1 MTARALRDGG
11 SRFLS
16 SAGALLRP
24 RALAVLGVLLALLVR
39 WPLFGHE
46 SDDYYLHL
54 SNWYRFIEANGDFAA
69 LRYDFSNY
77 NTPYLTLL
85 ATISFFLPALPDLV
99 AIKIVSVVFD
109 FALAFF
115 VGKCVALRHPDSKAV
130 PVVAGVAVL
139 LLPTVVANSSMW
151 AQAESIYSAFLVAG
165 LYFLLRGKGVRAFAA
180 FGLGFAFKA
189 QAVFLLPA
197 LVWLV
202 RKKKVDPRL
211 FPVAGAAYLA
221 ALLPAWFAGRPF
233 YDLLT
238 IYADQTRVFGSLSAQ
253 FPNLWQIPGDEWHFL
268 WPLGAAA
275 TLAVVWW
282 LTRLVDRSRAP
293 LTPGMVVTM
302 TAFSALLLPYLLPKM
317 GSRYFFPAVVLGVV
331 LAFWRPRLW
340 YWPVALELAEWT
352 GYVSVLFRVDIEHT
366 VVLWGGVALLPVVVL
381 AVRSFLRDLGYRQL
395 LREGL
400 VGLRR
405 ALRARAAPAAPLL
418 ALGGCLAAV
427 FAFALA
433 EGRFS
438 RPVADRAAA
447 ATLAQVANLS
457 AEHRFVGFTHREIE
471 PDGASDLD
479 GDFDAAFV
487 LGEDRPLG
495 GGLAL
500 RVATSHFGED
510 QAAQAFA
517 ARALLA
523 ALWCLSATLAYL
535 SLARLFGRRWTALAA
550 TLLAFSGFAGGAW
563 DAVSLDGS
571 AALFAL
577 LLLFH
582 GMVVFVSE
590 GRLRQLILKGGAALL
605 LTYSAYALIL
615 PFVVLGVFFPN
626 GLPNALPNGRRRAA
640 GDSPEAPVRE
650 RGSGN
655 PYLVFGAFALV
666 FGGALFGLNR
676 ANERALRA
684 TGARLIEEDAVPAAT
699 AATGATTGA
708 VGASDSGRERFG
720 RLARV
725 GREIGGE
732 IVPYAASA
740 GREGGRGGTALT
752 LLGVLAALG
761 AVAGAAFSSRRLLL
775 LPLALSGFLL
785 FLVAAPLAT
794 GAAAA
799 GAGIPLVLFALGL
812 PALDRFRERRAA
824 GERSGA
830 GSGSGP
836 AAGSRSGSGPESGSG
851 SGRFVPL
858 AVGLSAAVFLASG
871 FRAAS
876 VADDP
881 AGAAL
886 AERLDADFREIRSH
900 LGRRTRPWVFVPEDL
915 REALGGAEGTA
926 RRLVGSA
933 LAGPAARG
941 RAEFVLARRKAGTRP
956 PTSPSPESLPP
967 ESLKR
972 ESLPPESPPPEPLP
986 PESPTPESLPAESLS
1001 AESLSAESLPP
1012 ESPPAESLP
1021 AESLPPESPTRES
1034 LPPESLPPESPT
1046 PESLP
1051 AESLPAESL
1060 PPESPTPESLPPE
1073 SPTPESLTP
1082 ESPPP
1087 ESPKPDTPKPES
1099 PILESLTPGN
1109 REVFLYHR
1117 AAFDGEVDGMIAAA
1131 GPPIRR
1137 GEYDIHLDRRALFF
1151 VREGCR
1157 PEDWAGHFV
1166 VHLDPEDAR
1175 DLPPHRRQFG
1185 FENLWFRFPWR
1196 ALDRGERCV
1205 ARVPLPDYPIR
1216 RLVLARH
1223 PGPRYSDWVWHY
1235 EFHPGRRGGPVE

>member
-1 MTARALRDGG
+1 MTPRALRNGG

-16 SAGALLRP
+16 SFAALLRP

-77 NTPYLTLL
+77 NTPYLYLL
-85 ATISFFLPALPDLV
+85 AAISFLLPALPDLV
-99 AIKIVSVVFD
+99 AIKVVSVVFD

-517 ARALLA
+517 ARASFA
-523 ALWCLSATLAYL
+523 ALWCLSAALAYL

-615 PFVVLGVFFPN
+615 PFVVLGLFFPN
-626 GLPNALPNGRRRAA
+626 GLPKAIPNGRRRAA

-684 TGARLIEEDAVPAAT
+684 TGARLIEEAAVPAAT

-720 RLARV
+720 RLGRV

-794 GAAAA
+794 GAVA

-881 AGAAL
+881 AGAAF

-956 PTSPSPESLPP
+956 PTSPPLES
-967 ESLKR
+967 
-972 ESLPPESPPPEPLP
+972 LP
-986 PESPTPESLPAESLS
+986 PESPTPESLPPESPTT
-1001 AESLSAESLPP
+1001 ESLPA

-1021 AESLPPESPTRES
+1021 AESLPPESPTPES
-1034 LPPESLPPESPT
+1034 LRLESLPPESPT

-1060 PPESPTPESLPPE
+1060 PAESLPA
-1073 SPTPESLTP
+1073 
-1082 ESPPP
+1082 
-1087 ESPKPDTPKPES
+1087 ES

-1117 AAFDGEVDGMIAAA
+1117 AAFDGELDGMIAAA

>member
-1 MTARALRDGG
+1 MTPRANGG
-11 SRFLS
+11 FRLPG

-39 WPLFGHE
+39 WPLFSHE

-85 ATISFFLPALPDLV
+85 AAISFFLPALPDLV

-151 AQAESIYSAFLVAG
+151 AQAESIYTAFLVAG

-180 FGLGFAFKA
+180 FGLAFAFKA

-211 FPVAGAAYLA
+211 FLVGGAAYLA

-366 VVLWGGVALLPVVVL
+366 VVLWGGVALLPFVVL

-418 ALGGCLAAV
+418 ALTGCLAAV

-433 EGRFS
+433 EGRFA
-438 RPVADRAAA
+438 RPVADRAGA

-471 PDGASDLD
+471 PDGVSDLD
-479 GDFDAAFV
+479 GDLDAVFV

-500 RVATSHFGED
+500 RVATSHFGDD

-517 ARALLA
+517 ARASFA
-523 ALWCLSATLAYL
+523 ALWCFSAVLAYL
-535 SLARLFGRRWTALAA
+535 SFVRLFGRRWVAVAA

-582 GMVVFVSE
+582 GMVVFVGE
-590 GRLRQLILKGGAALL
+590 GRLRQLVLKGGAALL

-615 PFVVLGVFFPN
+615 PFVVLGVFFPD
-626 GLPNALPNGRRRAA
+626 GLPKAIPNGRRRAA
-640 GDSPEAPVRE
+640 GDSPEASGRE
-650 RGSGN
+650 RGFRN

-666 FGGALFGLNR
+666 FGAALFGLNR

-684 TGARLIEEDAVPAAT
+684 TGARLIDEAAVPAAT

-708 VGASDSGRERFG
+708 ADDLRPERPGFLG
-720 RLARV
+720 RLGRV
-725 GREIGGE
+725 GEE
-732 IVPYAASA
+732 IVPYAVSA
-740 GREGGRGGTALT
+740 GGEAGRGGTALT

-761 AVAGAAFSSRRLLL
+761 AVAGAAFSSRCPLLV
-775 LPLALSGFLL
+775 PLALSGLLL
-785 FLVAAPLAT
+785 FVAAPSAT

-799 GAGIPLVLFALGL
+799 AAIPLVLFALGL
-812 PALDRFRERRAA
+812 SALDRFRERRAA

-876 VADDP
+876 VAGDP
-881 AGAAL
+881 AGAAF

-956 PTSPSPESLPP
+956 PTSP
-967 ESLKR
+967 
-972 ESLPPESPPPEPLP
+972 
-986 PESPTPESLPAESLS
+986 TP
-1001 AESLSAESLPP
+1001 
-1012 ESPPAESLP
+1012 
-1021 AESLPPESPTRES
+1021 
-1034 LPPESLPPESPT
+1034 
-1046 PESLP
+1046 
-1051 AESLPAESL
+1051 ESL

-1073 SPTPESLTP
+1073 SPTAESLPAEPPTPESLPAESLSAESLPAESPTAESLPAESPTP
-1082 ESPPP
+1082 ESLPP
-1087 ESPKPDTPKPES
+1087 ESPTTESLPAES

-1117 AAFDGEVDGMIAAA
+1117 AAFDGELEGMIAAA

-1137 GEYDIHLDRRALFF
+1137 GEYDIHYGRRALFF

-1223 PGPRYSDWVWHY
+1223 PGPRYADWVWHY
-1235 EFHPGRRGGPVE
+1235 EFHPGRRGGAVE

>member
-1 MTARALRDGG
+1 MTPRANGG

-16 SAGALLRP
+16 SAAALLRP

-85 ATISFFLPALPDLV
+85 AAISFFLPALPDLA

-115 VGKCVALRHPDSKAV
+115 VGKCVALRYPESKTV

-197 LVWLV
+197 LVWLA

-211 FPVAGAAYLA
+211 FLVGGAAYLA

-282 LTRLVDRSRAP
+282 LTRLVDRSRAAI
-293 LTPGMVVTM
+293 TPGMVVTM

-317 GSRYFFPAVVLGVV
+317 GSRYFFPAIVLGIV

-366 VVLWGGVALLPVVVL
+366 VVLWAGVALLPVVVL
-381 AVRSFLRDLGYRQL
+381 AVRGYLRDLGYREP

-400 VGLRR
+400 LGFRR

-418 ALGGCLAAV
+418 VLAGCLAAV

-438 RPVADRAAA
+438 RPVADRGGA

-471 PDGASDLD
+471 PDGAPAFDGAFEADLD
-479 GDFDAAFV
+479 ADLEAAFV
-487 LGEDRPLG
+487 FGEDRPLG

-500 RVATSHFGED
+500 RVATSHFGDD

-523 ALWCLSATLAYL
+523 ALWCLSAVLAYL
-535 SLARLFGRRWTALAA
+535 SLVRLFGRRWTALAA

-571 AALFAL
+571 AALFAF

-590 GRLRQLILKGGAALL
+590 GRLRQLVLKGAAALL

-615 PFVVLGVFFPN
+615 PFVVLGFF
-626 GLPNALPNGRRRAA
+626 LPNALPNARRRAT

-650 RGSGN
+650 RGFRN
-655 PYLVFGAFALV
+655 PYLAFGAFALV

-676 ANERALRA
+676 VNERALRA
-684 TGARLIEEDAVPAAT
+684 AGARLVEGAEVTAAM

-708 VGASDSGRERFG
+708 VGASDSGREWFG
-720 RLARV
+720 RLGRV
-725 GREIGGE
+725 GREIGSE
-732 IVPYAASA
+732 VVPYAATA
-740 GREGGRGGTALT
+740 GGAGDRGGTALT
-752 LLGVLAALG
+752 LLGALAALG

-775 LPLALSGFLL
+775 LPLALSGLLL

-812 PALDRFRERRAA
+812 LALDRFRERRAA
-824 GERSGA
+824 GERSGP
-830 GSGSGP
+830 GT
-836 AAGSRSGSGPESGSG
+836 GSG

-858 AVGLSAAVFLASG
+858 AIGLSAAAVFLASG

-881 AGAAL
+881 AGAAF
-886 AERLDADFREIRSH
+886 AEQLDADFREIRSH
-900 LGRRTRPWVFVPEDL
+900 LGRRTRPVVFVPEDL
-915 REALGGAEGTA
+915 RETLGGTEGTA

-941 RAEFVLARRKAGTRP
+941 RAEFVLARRREEGTRP
-956 PTSPSPESLPP
+956 PTSPTPESLRPVSPTPESLPP

-972 ESLPPESPPPEPLP
+972 ESLPPESP
-986 PESPTPESLPAESLS
+986 TA
-1001 AESLSAESLPP
+1001 
-1012 ESPPAESLP
+1012 
-1021 AESLPPESPTRES
+1021 ES
-1034 LPPESLPPESPT
+1034 LPPESLP
-1046 PESLP
+1046 
-1051 AESLPAESL
+1051 
-1060 PPESPTPESLPPE
+1060 
-1073 SPTPESLTP
+1073 
-1082 ESPPP
+1082 
-1087 ESPKPDTPKPES
+1087 PES

-1117 AAFDGEVDGMIAAA
+1117 AAFDGELDGMIAAA

-1223 PGPRYSDWVWHY
+1223 PGPRYADWVWHY
-1235 EFHPGRRGGPVE
+1235 EFHPGRRGGAVE

>member
-115 VGKCVALRHPDSKAV
+115 VGKCVALRYPDSKAI

-197 LVWLV
+197 LVWLA
-202 RKKKVDPRL
+202 RKKRLDPRL

-282 LTRLVDRSRAP
+282 LTRLVDRSGAP
-293 LTPGMVVTM
+293 ITPGMVVTM

-381 AVRSFLRDLGYRQL
+381 AVRSFLRDLGYREP

-400 VGLRR
+400 LGLR
-405 ALRARAAPAAPLL
+405 RARAAPAAPLL
-418 ALGGCLAAV
+418 VLAGCLAAV

-433 EGRFS
+433 EGRFA
-438 RPVADRAAA
+438 RPVADRAGA

-471 PDGASDLD
+471 PGGPPDLD
-479 GDFDAAFV
+479 ADLDAAFV

-500 RVATSHFGED
+500 RVATSHFGDD

-523 ALWCLSATLAYL
+523 ALWCLSAVLAYL
-535 SLARLFGRRWTALAA
+535 SLVRLSGRRWTALGA

-563 DAVSLDGS
+563 DAVSLEGS

-582 GMVVFVSE
+582 GMAVFVRE
-590 GRLRQLILKGGAALL
+590 GRLRQLILKGAAALL
-605 LTYSAYALIL
+605 LTFSAYALIL
-615 PFVVLGVFFPN
+615 PFVVLGLFFPKP
-626 GLPNALPNGRRRAA
+626 LPDSRGR
-640 GDSPEAPVRE
+640 GEAPEGSVRE
-650 RGSGN
+650 PATARERWFGN

-676 ANERALRA
+676 ANERALRD
-684 TGARLIEEDAVPAAT
+684 TGARLIAEAAMPAAT
-699 AATGATTGA
+699 APNAGSA
-708 VGASDSGRERFG
+708 DDFG
-720 RLARV
+720 RLGALGRV
-725 GREIGGE
+725 GKE
-732 IVPYAASA
+732 IVPYAVSA
-740 GREGGRGGTALT
+740 GGAGGRGGAALA
-752 LLGVLAALG
+752 LLGFLATLG

-775 LPLALSGFLL
+775 LPLALSGLLL
-785 FLVAAPLAT
+785 FLVAAPIGT
-794 GAAAA
+794 GAA
-799 GAGIPLVLFALGL
+799 AGIPLVLFALGFS
-812 PALDRFRERRAA
+812 ALDRFRERRAA
-824 GERSGA
+824 GEGSGPGS

-836 AAGSRSGSGPESGSG
+836 RRGSG
-851 SGRFVPL
+851 SGRFAPL

-876 VADDP
+876 VADDA
-881 AGAAL
+881 AGAAF
-886 AERLDADFREIRSH
+886 AEQLDADFREIRSH
-900 LGRRTRPWVFVPEDL
+900 LGRRARPAVFVPEDL
-915 REALGGAEGTA
+915 RETLGGTAGTA

-941 RAEFVLARRKAGTRP
+941 RAEFVLARRREEGTGP
-956 PTSPSPESLPP
+956 PTS
-967 ESLKR
+967 R
-972 ESLPPESPPPEPLP
+972 
-986 PESPTPESLPAESLS
+986 TPESL
-1001 AESLSAESLPP
+1001 
-1012 ESPPAESLP
+1012 
-1021 AESLPPESPTRES
+1021 T
-1034 LPPESLPPESPT
+1034 
-1046 PESLP
+1046 
-1051 AESLPAESL
+1051 
-1060 PPESPTPESLPPE
+1060 PE

-1082 ESPPP
+1082 ESPTPESPTPESPTAESPKP
-1087 ESPKPDTPKPES
+1087 ESPKPDTPTAES

-1223 PGPRYSDWVWHY
+1223 PGPRYADWVWHY
-1235 EFHPGRRGGPVE
+1235 EFHPGRRGGAVE